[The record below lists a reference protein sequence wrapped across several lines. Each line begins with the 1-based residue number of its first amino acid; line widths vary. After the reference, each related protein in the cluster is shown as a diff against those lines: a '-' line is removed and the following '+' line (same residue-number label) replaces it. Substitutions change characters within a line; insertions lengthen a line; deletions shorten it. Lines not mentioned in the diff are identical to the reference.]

1 MPKYTFRLSSVTTR
15 TMASSSPIYIVL
27 IFVIGLLLLVS
38 CSHPDEDRELIIDE
52 EEAQAWLDYLN
63 SELAIRDSR
72 SVELNWNYQTNI
84 TDYNQQKYVSVTWIN
99 FTNLYISTNF
109 TNVCISI
116 WIIILYTRL
125 SFWGLSVKFYLLKQ
139 LIGRSV
145 SNISIKHVK
154 T

>member
-1 MPKYTFRLSSVTTR
+1 MPKCTFRLSSVTTW

-27 IFVIGLLLLVS
+27 IFIIGLLLLVS

-84 TDYNQQKYVSVTWIN
+84 TDYNQQKYVSVIWSI
-99 FTNLYISTNF
+99 LQIYIF
-109 TNVCISI
+109 RPILHVCISI